1 MDANGYDKL
10 QFGEGITKEDVS
22 LYQDKLHI
30 YLEVLK
36 TGDKVRFDRSD
47 DSREIA
53 IDRVD
58 FSDGPQLSQQDLMG
72 ANVVDTVDYWQVLS

>member
-36 TGDKVRFDRSD
+36 TGDR
-47 DSREIA
+47 
-53 IDRVD
+53 
-58 FSDGPQLSQQDLMG
+58 
-72 ANVVDTVDYWQVLS
+72 